1 MWLYAIHVWHRLWL
15 RGGETEGTS
24 GRFIFNNT
32 AEQPQMQQN
41 EMFAS
46 NKPQVAGVVQSEI
59 INTNRNELRAAVCE
73 VSNIQ

>member
-1 MWLYAIHVWHRLWL
+1 MQLTWWHRSWL
-15 RGGETEGTS
+15 GGVEWQGETEGTA

-32 AEQPQMQQN
+32 VTVEQSQN

-59 INTNRNELRAAVCE
+59 INTNKNKSE
-73 VSNIQ
+73 IIT